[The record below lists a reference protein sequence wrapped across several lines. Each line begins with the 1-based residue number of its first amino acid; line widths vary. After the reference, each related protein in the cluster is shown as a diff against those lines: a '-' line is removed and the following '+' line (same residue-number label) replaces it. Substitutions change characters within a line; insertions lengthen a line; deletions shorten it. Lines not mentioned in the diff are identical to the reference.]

1 MYQKNLFCIIVL
13 FLLVTVEAWGENAS
27 LESVLKSA
35 YASSDSSEYYFQKAY
50 RMLKTNKDRAN
61 YQFCKNAKAFD
72 SGRFDTAIH
81 YGKLALKAFSALRDT
96 TKMLFVYSNLGKSY
110 SATGNYEEAVKM
122 LLRGA
127 LLAEKQKSYL
137 WVSRFYINTALSYH
151 DYEDFAHGIKYGKL
165 ALEELSK
172 ITEPD
177 YYLKALALNT
187 IGINYDDWNKPDS
200 ALNYHYRILGLR
212 NHIDTLKI
220 AFTYNNIG
228 NTLLK
233 TKRYRQAESW
243 VKRAMKINELN
254 RRNAIQQSY
263 DYEKATNFTNLGVI
277 AFNLG
282 RNAEAE
288 RYIDSAKVYVIK
300 SGSTEKRRDYYQ
312 LQFMYNKH
320 RGDYKK
326 AFAYQEKYFGLRD
339 SIFEERKAKRIAELE
354 TRYHTEKKER
364 ELAMIQAEY
373 ALQKVAVQKR
383 NILITGLVVLVLFIA
398 VFLIF
403 MIRQQKIRIRQQA
416 EEYRLRFEI
425 QQMEALNKLQSQRLE
440 ISRDLHDNI
449 GSQLTFIIS
458 SISNIIFKHKNDN
471 HELLG
476 QLGRIR
482 QFANDTITELR
493 DTIWAIGADTFRF
506 MDLRE
511 RLLNFIG
518 KQQSTGSELKVLLE
532 IEEQLNYLELSS
544 LAGVNI
550 YRIVQEAVSNAMKYS
565 GATTLRAVFST
576 NPDHLHIS
584 IVDDGK
590 GFDTNTIKHG
600 NGLNNM
606 MKRARILNG
615 DFIIDTSPGN
625 GTKLYINIPLSSLSL
640 KHI

>member
-13 FLLVTVEAWGENAS
+13 FLLVTIGVWGENGS

-35 YASSDSSEYYFQKAY
+35 YASPDSSDYYFQKAY
-50 RMLKTNKDRAN
+50 RMLRTNKDRAN

-72 SGRFDTAIH
+72 TGRFDTAIH
-81 YGKLALKAFSALRDT
+81 YGKLALKAFTALRDT

-127 LLAEKQKSYL
+127 SMAEKQKNYL

-151 DYEDFAHGIKYGKL
+151 DYEDFARGIKYGKL

-172 ITEPD
+172 TAEPD
-177 YYLKALALNT
+177 YFLKALALNT
-187 IGINYDDWNKPDS
+187 IGINFDDWNKPDS
-200 ALNYHYRILGLR
+200 ALSYHYRILGLR
-212 NHIDTLKI
+212 THIDSLKI

-254 RRNAIQQSY
+254 RGSSMPQSY
-263 DYEKATNFTNLGVI
+263 YYEKATHFTNLGVI
-277 AFNLG
+277 AFNLN

-300 SGSTEKRRDYYQ
+300 SVSTEKLRDYYQ

-320 RGDYKK
+320 IGNYRQ
-326 AFAYQEKYFGLRD
+326 AFVYQERYFGLRD
-339 SIFEERKAKRIAELE
+339 SIFEDRKAKRIAELE
-354 TRYHTEKKER
+354 MKYHTEKKER
-364 ELAMIQAEY
+364 DLALIQAEY

-383 NILITGLVVLVLFIA
+383 NIFITGLAVLIILIA

-403 MIRQQKIRIRQQA
+403 IIRQQKIRIRQQA
-416 EEYRLRFEI
+416 EEYKLRFEI

-458 SISNIIFKHKNDN
+458 SISNIIFKHKNEN
-471 HELLG
+471 HDLLD
-476 QLGRIR
+476 QLGRTR

-493 DTIWAIGADTFRF
+493 DTIWAIGADTFSF

-518 KQQSTGSELKVLLE
+518 KQESTGSELKVLLE
-532 IEEQLNYLELSS
+532 IEDRLNYIELSS

-550 YRIVQEAVSNAMKYS
+550 YRIVQEAANNAMKYS

-576 NPDHLHIS
+576 GSDHLLIS

-590 GFDTNTIKHG
+590 GFDTHTVKQG

-606 MKRARILNG
+606 MKRAQILNG
-615 DFIIDTSPGN
+615 DFTIDASSGN
-625 GTKLYINIPLSSLSL
+625 GTKLYINIPLNSLSL